1 VNLNLFGLNLSV
13 SSRVLRPV
21 ILVLIFF
28 IILFG
33 LGLRLGHPESG
44 LKSALGPAKSSIA
57 VYWKGNSVSKGNN
70 VIVTTGKPGQD
81 PTLAVVAGTT
91 SGYVDIQSGRELQRI
106 ESNQVHGKLLAI
118 IPFVGYL
125 VDLVGF

>member
-57 VYWKGNSVSKGNN
+57 VYWKGNSVSKGDN

-118 IPFVGYL
+118 IPFIGYL

>member
-70 VIVTTGKPGQD
+70 VIVTTGKPEQD

-118 IPFVGYL
+118 IPFIGYL

>member
-1 VNLNLFGLNLSV
+1 MNLNLFGLNLSV
-13 SSRVLRPV
+13 SSRVLRPI

-57 VYWKGNSVSKGNN
+57 VYWKGNSVSKGDN

-118 IPFVGYL
+118 IPFIGYL

>member
-13 SSRVLRPV
+13 SSRVLRPI

-57 VYWKGNSVSKGNN
+57 VYWKGNSVSKGDN

-118 IPFVGYL
+118 IPFIGYL

>member
-1 VNLNLFGLNLSV
+1 MNLNLFGLNLSV

-70 VIVTTGKPGQD
+70 VIVTTGKPEQD

-118 IPFVGYL
+118 IPFIGYL

>member
-1 VNLNLFGLNLSV
+1 M
-13 SSRVLRPV
+13 LRPV

-44 LKSALGPAKSSIA
+44 LKSALGPANSNIA
-57 VYWKGNSVSKGNN
+57 VYWQGNSVAKGDN
-70 VIVTTGKPGQD
+70 VVVSTGKPGED
-81 PTLAVVAGTT
+81 PALAVVAGTT
-91 SGYVDIQSGRELQRI
+91 PGFVDIQSGRELQRI

-118 IPFVGYL
+118 IPFIGYL